1 MGSGLKV
8 RPLRRG
14 EREPALALLSRD
26 PASNLI
32 LVDAVLRL
40 GQSPVPGEM
49 RTRVLAAW
57 AEGELE
63 ALASVQPAI
72 AISAGAPDEAVEAL
86 VPHLAGGVTGLVKT
100 REDEAARI
108 WERVRSHGRRAL
120 LDRTEIAFAVQP
132 GEARLVD
139 PPPGTRTRGAVPE
152 DLDALVEAARASLRE
167 EDRPDPFE
175 GDVEGFRR
183 WVAGRLGRAQVLEY
197 EGAPRFAGYADV
209 RAAQGWLLQG
219 VYTWPDFR
227 RRGFAAA
234 GVSSLCR
241 AAFAERADH
250 VQLAVVE
257 GNVAGEALYSSLG
270 FRAFERLRTILFT

>member
-1 MGSGLKV
+1 
-8 RPLRRG
+8 LRRG
-14 EREPALALLSRD
+14 ERETALALLSRD
-26 PASNLI
+26 PSANLI
-32 LVDAVLRL
+32 LVDAVLRQ
-40 GQSPVPGEM
+40 GQPPVPGEM

-57 AEGELE
+57 ADGELE

-72 AISAGAPDEAVEAL
+72 AISAGASEEAVEAL

-100 REDEAARI
+100 RELEAARI
-108 WERVRSHGRRAL
+108 WERVRAHGRRAL
-120 LDRTEIAFAVQP
+120 LDRCEIAYAVRP
-132 GEARLVD
+132 EHARLVD
-139 PPPGTRTRGAVPE
+139 PPSGARTRGAVAE

-183 WVAGRLGRAQVLEY
+183 WVAGRLARAEVLEF
-197 EGAPRFAGYADV
+197 EGAPRFTAYADV
-209 RAAQGWLLQG
+209 RAPQGWLLQG
-219 VYTWPDFR
+219 VYSWPAWR

-257 GNVAGEALYSSLG
+257 GNRAGEALYHSLG